1 MKAWTST
8 ITIGKQ
14 RWVPESYNKNFQI
27 KLRFHFSYNLA
38 GAICPRADHFT
49 ATIVYAKG
57 RFSKYDDLYKFGV
70 KHNEG
75 GDDAVETAVYVI
87 EMNDDD

>member
-1 MKAWTST
+1 
-8 ITIGKQ
+8 
-14 RWVPESYNKNFQI
+14 
-27 KLRFHFSYNLA
+27 
-38 GAICPRADHFT
+38 
-49 ATIVYAKG
+49 
-57 RFSKYDDLYKFGV
+57 LYKLGV

>member
-1 MKAWTST
+1 
-8 ITIGKQ
+8 
-14 RWVPESYNKNFQI
+14 
-27 KLRFHFSYNLA
+27 
-38 GAICPRADHFT
+38 
-49 ATIVYAKG
+49 
-57 RFSKYDDLYKFGV
+57 V